1 MIFKTQD
8 LNKINSEH
16 QFLLFYGENE
26 GLKDQII
33 KDKFEKKYLNSIHR
47 YEEREILEKRDFF
60 YESIYSKSFFE
71 DKKLIIILRA
81 SDKILEIIEDVL
93 EKKTSDL
100 TFVLISGILDKKS
113 KLRKFFEKDKKCVCV
128 AFYHENNQILGGIVN
143 NFFRHRKIAISQQ
156 AINIFV
162 DRCRGDRK
170 NLQNEL
176 NKIENYLLNKKKI
189 NIEEILKLT
198 NLAENYGI
206 SELVDNCLAKNTSRT
221 VKILNENNFNIDD
234 CILIIRTF
242 LNRSKRLLKL
252 SQDYAVND
260 NLDQTI
266 TSFKPPIFWKEKDLV
281 KQQMRNWP
289 IKNTENLIFKTNEIE
304 LLIKKNTTNSLNIL
318 SDFLINQSKKN

>member
-1 MIFKTQD
+1 MISKIYD
-8 LNKINSEH
+8 LEKNKNYNF
-16 QFLLFYGENE
+16 FLFHGQNIGQKNE
-26 GLKDQII
+26 AIEKYFRPKFSKNIFSY
-33 KDKFEKKYLNSIHR
+33 FEKDVLSN
-47 YEEREILEKRDFF
+47 LEDFNNQLL
-60 YESIYSKSFFE
+60 SGSFFE
-71 DKKLIIILRA
+71 KEKLIIIKD
-81 SDKILEIIEDVL
+81 STDKIKETIV
-93 EKKTSDL
+93 DL
-100 TFVLISGILDKKS
+100 FERNIDDITILLVSNILDKKS
-113 KLRKFFEKDKKCVCV
+113 KLRNFFEKDKKCVCV